1 MHCPRCKGLMAL
13 TRFYDL
19 RDDTGRIGFDAWRC
33 ICCGEVLDSMVCM
46 NRTQRPRF
54 RRRRKSRQ
62 IMVETVRGL

>member
-1 MHCPRCKGLMAL
+1 MRCPRCEGLMAL

-19 RDDTGRIGFDAWRC
+19 RDDTGRIAFDAWRC
-33 ICCGEVLDSMVCM
+33 ICCGEVLDSMVYM

-54 RRRRKSRQ
+54 TRRRKSRQ